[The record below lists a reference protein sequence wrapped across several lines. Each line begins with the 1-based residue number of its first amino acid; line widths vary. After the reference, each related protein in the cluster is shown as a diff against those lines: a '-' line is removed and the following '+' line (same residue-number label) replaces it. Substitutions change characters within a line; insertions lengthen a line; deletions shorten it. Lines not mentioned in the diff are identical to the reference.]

1 MTNYGSE
8 ALKGHGFSR
17 ADESP
22 NMTWSRVGTTQKQ
35 VPRRLKPSRDDNT
48 KISGLYGT
56 AEAVPFQSNS
66 ARVSALLF
74 SAFAVLLIFSLCACK
89 VGPNYERPK
98 LDVPGDYRGVAPEA
112 QQPPPTEPLP
122 ANATPSTQAQPST
135 QPAPAPPPAM
145 ENKAE
150 QQPVATPAQPSQ
162 PQAGAQ
168 VQPGSAQGSG
178 NSFGDLPWT
187 SVFQDEVLQGLIKE
201 ALSNNYDL
209 RVAATRVLQANANLG
224 IVRANQFPTLNGTGS
239 ASYGKDEVQFNNT
252 DPQGF
257 GTLGLS
263 LNYVTDFWGQYRRAT
278 ESARATLLATKYA
291 QQLVQTSLINSV
303 VTNYYLL
310 LQYDDQLE
318 YSRKTVDADHEIYKL
333 NDIKFKGGDAAITDV
348 YQAEVILQQAEA
360 GVIQYQQLAEQ
371 AENNLSILLGR
382 NPGPIKRGQNL
393 VNQPVLPD
401 LPEGLPSDLLKRR
414 PDIRQAEE
422 NLVAANANVGVAKA
436 LFFPQFSITGAL
448 GTQSLSLNNFLNGPS
463 LFWAV
468 GGNVVQP
475 IFQGGRIRSNYRL
488 AWAQRDQAELQYK
501 QTVQQAFGE
510 VSNSIVGYAQARKY
524 RMKLQ
529 EQTKTYE
536 ELVRLSNVRYLGGYT
551 AFLEVQYNEQQYFQS
566 ALLLSSAWYQE
577 LQYYAAL
584 YQALGGGW
592 VVQ

>member
-1 MTNYGSE
+1 MT
-8 ALKGHGFSR
+8 
-17 ADESP
+17 
-22 NMTWSRVGTTQKQ
+22 
-35 VPRRLKPSRDDNT
+35 RLK
-48 KISGLYGT
+48 
-56 AEAVPFQSNS
+56 
-66 ARVSALLF
+66 LLV
-74 SAFAVLLIFSLCACK
+74 AFALMLSLCACK
-89 VGPNYERPK
+89 VGPNYQRPS

-112 QQPPPTEPLP
+112 QQPAPTEPLP
-122 ANATPSTQAQPST
+122 STQVPASQTYPGT
-135 QPAPAPPPAM
+135 PPAPAPPPAM

-162 PQAGAQ
+162 PEPGAQ
-168 VQPGSAQGSG
+168 VQPGTSQGAG
-178 NSFGDLPWT
+178 NQFGDLPWT

-201 ALSNNYDL
+201 ALTNNYDL
-209 RVAATRVLQANANLG
+209 RIAATRVLQANANLG
-224 IVRANQFPTLNGTGS
+224 IVRANQFPTVNGTGS
-239 ASYGKDEVQFNNT
+239 ATYGKDEVQFNST

-257 GTLGLS
+257 GTLGLT
-263 LNYVTDFWGQYRRAT
+263 LNYVVDFWGQYRRAT
-278 ESARATLLATKYA
+278 ESARATLLSTKYA
-291 QQLVQTSLINSV
+291 QEVVQISLINSV
-303 VTNYYLL
+303 VTDYYLL

-318 YSRKTVDADHEIYKL
+318 YSRQTVDADQEIYKL

-348 YQAEVILQQAEA
+348 YQAQVILQQAEA
-360 GVIQYQQLAEQ
+360 GVITYQQLAEQ

-382 NPGPIKRGQNL
+382 NPGPIKRGLNI
-393 VNQPVLPD
+393 VNQPVVPVI
-401 LPEGLPSDLLKRR
+401 PEGLPSDLLRRR
-414 PDIRQAEE
+414 PDVRQAEE

-436 LFFPQFSITGAL
+436 AFFPQFSITGNL

-463 LFWAV
+463 LFWSV

-510 VSNSIVGYAQARKY
+510 VSNSLVGYEQSRKY

-536 ELVRLSNVRYLGGYT
+536 ELVRLANVRYLGGYT

-566 ALLLSSAWYQE
+566 ALLLSAAWYQE

-592 VVQ
+592 QVQ

>member
-1 MTNYGSE
+1 MINLKTVAAVAI
-8 ALKGHGFSR
+8 AL
-17 ADESP
+17 
-22 NMTWSRVGTTQKQ
+22 
-35 VPRRLKPSRDDNT
+35 
-48 KISGLYGT
+48 
-56 AEAVPFQSNS
+56 
-66 ARVSALLF
+66 
-74 SAFAVLLIFSLCACK
+74 SLCACK

-112 QQPPPTEPLP
+112 QQAPPTEPLP
-122 ANATPSTQAQPST
+122 ATSTPSAQAQPAT
-135 QPAPAPPPAM
+135 PPLPAPPPAM
-145 ENKAE
+145 QNKAE

-162 PQAGAQ
+162 TQAAQ
-168 VQPGSAQGSG
+168 PANPGQPFA
-178 NSFGDLPWT
+178 DLPWS
-187 SVFQDEVLQGLIKE
+187 SVFQDDVLQSLIKE
-201 ALSNNYDL
+201 ALTNNYDI
-209 RVAATRVLQANANLG
+209 RIAATRVLQANANLG

-239 ASYGKDEVQFNNT
+239 VSYSKDEVQFNNA
-252 DPQGF
+252 DGQRY

-263 LNYVTDFWGQYRRAT
+263 LNYVVDFWGQYRRAT

-291 QQLVQTSLINSV
+291 QEVVQTSLINSV
-303 VTNYYLL
+303 VTDYYLL

-318 YSRKTVDADHEIYKL
+318 YSRKTVEADHEIYKL

-348 YQAEVILQQAEA
+348 YQAEVLLQAAEA

-371 AENNLSILLGR
+371 VENNLSILLGR
-382 NPGPIKRGQNL
+382 NPGPIKRGLNL

-401 LPEGLPSDLLKRR
+401 LPEGLPSDLLRRR
-414 PDIRQAEE
+414 PDVRQSEE
-422 NLVAANANVGVAKA
+422 ALVAANANVGVAKA
-436 LFFPQFSITGAL
+436 AFFPQFSITGVL
-448 GTQSLSLNNFLNGPS
+448 GTQSLALSSFLSGPS

-468 GGNVVQP
+468 GANLVQP
-475 IFQGGRIRSNYRL
+475 IYQGGRIRSNYHL

-510 VSNSIVGYAQARKY
+510 VSNDLVGYEQARKY

-529 EQTKTYE
+529 QQTNTYQ
-536 ELVRLSNVRYLGGYT
+536 ELVRLSNVRYQGGYT

-592 VVQ
+592 VAQ

>member
-1 MTNYGSE
+1 MTKLGTIA
-8 ALKGHGFSR
+8 ALI
-17 ADESP
+17 A
-22 NMTWSRVGTTQKQ
+22 
-35 VPRRLKPSRDDNT
+35 
-48 KISGLYGT
+48 
-56 AEAVPFQSNS
+56 
-66 ARVSALLF
+66 ALT
-74 SAFAVLLIFSLCACK
+74 LCACK
-89 VGPNYERPK
+89 VGPNYQRPQ

-112 QQPPPTEPLP
+112 RQAPPTEPLP
-122 ANATPSTQAQPST
+122 ATSSTSPQT
-135 QPAPAPPPAM
+135 QPGTPPVPAPPPAM

-162 PQAGAQ
+162 PQAAQ
-168 VQPGSAQGSG
+168 PANPGEA
-178 NSFGDLPWT
+178 FGELPWS
-187 SVFQDEVLQGLIKE
+187 SVFQDEVLQGLLKE
-201 ALSNNYDL
+201 ALTNNYDL
-209 RVAATRVLQANANLG
+209 RIAATRVLQANANLG

-239 ASYGKDEVQFNNT
+239 VNYGKDEAQFNGST
-252 DPQGF
+252 DPQSF
-257 GTLGLS
+257 GSLGLS

-291 QQLVQTSLINSV
+291 QEVVQTSLINSV

-318 YSRKTVDADHEIYKL
+318 YSRKTVAADEEIYKL
-333 NDIKFKGGDAAITDV
+333 NNIKFKGGDAAITDV
-348 YQAEVILQQAEA
+348 YQAQVILQQAEA
-360 GVIQYQQLAEQ
+360 GVINYQQLAEQ

-382 NPGPIKRGQNL
+382 NPGPVRRGLNL
-393 VNQPVLPD
+393 VNQPVLPE

-436 LFFPQFSITGAL
+436 AFFPQFSITGAL
-448 GTQSLSLNNFLNGPS
+448 GTQSLSLSNFLSGPS
-463 LFWAV
+463 LFWGV
-468 GGNVVQP
+468 GGNVLQP
-475 IFQGGRIRSNYRL
+475 IYQGGRIRSNYKL

-510 VSNSIVGYAQARKY
+510 VSNNLVGYAQARKY

-566 ALLLSSAWYQE
+566 ALLLSAAWYQE

>member
-1 MTNYGSE
+1 MT
-8 ALKGHGFSR
+8 
-17 ADESP
+17 
-22 NMTWSRVGTTQKQ
+22 
-35 VPRRLKPSRDDNT
+35 RLKT
-48 KISGLYGT
+48 IF
-56 AEAVPFQSNS
+56 AIMA
-66 ARVSALLF
+66 AL
-74 SAFAVLLIFSLCACK
+74 SLCACK

-112 QQPPPTEPLP
+112 QQQPPTEPLP
-122 ANATPSTQAQPST
+122 ATSATPPAQAQSGTP
-135 QPAPAPPPAM
+135 PVPAPPPAM

-162 PQAGAQ
+162 PQTAQ
-168 VQPGSAQGSG
+168 PANPGQA
-178 NSFGDLPWT
+178 FGELPWS
-187 SVFQDEVLQGLIKE
+187 SVFQDEVLQALLKE
-201 ALSNNYDL
+201 ALTNNYDL
-209 RVAATRVLQANANLG
+209 RIAATRVLQANANLG

-239 ASYGKDEVQFNNT
+239 ANYGKDEVQFNSNPN
-252 DPQGF
+252 PQGF

-291 QQLVQTSLINSV
+291 QEVVQTSLINSV

-318 YSRKTVDADHEIYKL
+318 YSRKTVAADDEIYKL
-333 NDIKFKGGDAAITDV
+333 NNIKFKGGDAAITDV

-371 AENNLSILLGR
+371 AETNLSILLGR
-382 NPGPIKRGQNL
+382 NPGPVKRGLNL

-436 LFFPQFSITGAL
+436 AFFPQFSITGAL
-448 GTQSLSLNNFLNGPS
+448 GTQSLSLSNFLSGPS
-463 LFWAV
+463 LFWGV
-468 GGNVVQP
+468 GGNVLQP
-475 IFQGGRIRSNYRL
+475 IYQGGRIRSNYKL

-510 VSNSIVGYAQARKY
+510 VSNDLVGYAQARKY

-592 VVQ
+592 AVQ

>member
-1 MTNYGSE
+1 MT
-8 ALKGHGFSR
+8 
-17 ADESP
+17 
-22 NMTWSRVGTTQKQ
+22 
-35 VPRRLKPSRDDNT
+35 RLKT
-48 KISGLYGT
+48 IV
-56 AEAVPFQSNS
+56 AIMA
-66 ARVSALLF
+66 ALF
-74 SAFAVLLIFSLCACK
+74 LCACK

-112 QQPPPTEPLP
+112 QQQPPTEPLP
-122 ANATPSTQAQPST
+122 ANATSSPQTQTSTP
-135 QPAPAPPPAM
+135 PAPPPPVAM

-150 QQPVATPAQPSQ
+150 QQPVATPAQPS
-162 PQAGAQ
+162 PQAAAQ
-168 VQPGSAQGSG
+168 AQQPISAQAGGAG
-178 NSFGDLPWT
+178 NQFGDLPWT
-187 SVFQDEVLQGLIKE
+187 TVFGDEVLQGLIKE
-201 ALSNNYDL
+201 ALTNNYDL
-209 RVAATRVLQANANLG
+209 RIAATRVLQANANLG

-291 QQLVQTSLINSV
+291 QDVVQTSLINSV
-303 VTNYYLL
+303 VSDYYLL

-318 YSRKTVDADHEIYKL
+318 YSRKTVEADHEIYKL

-382 NPGPIKRGQNL
+382 NPGPIKRGLNL
-393 VNQPVLPD
+393 VNQPLLPD
-401 LPEGLPSDLLKRR
+401 IPEGLPSDLLRRR

-436 LFFPQFSITGAL
+436 AFFPQFSITGTL
-448 GTQSLSLNNFLNGPS
+448 GTQSLSLTNFLSGPS
-463 LFWAV
+463 LFWGV
-468 GGNVVQP
+468 GGNVLQP
-475 IFQGGRIRSNYRL
+475 IYQGGRIRSNYHL

-501 QTVQQAFGE
+501 QTVQQAFGD
-510 VSNSIVGYAQARKY
+510 VSNSLVGYEQARKY

-536 ELVRLSNVRYLGGYT
+536 ELVRLSNVRYQGGYT

-566 ALLLSSAWYQE
+566 ALLLSAAWYQE

>member
-1 MTNYGSE
+1 MT
-8 ALKGHGFSR
+8 
-17 ADESP
+17 
-22 NMTWSRVGTTQKQ
+22 
-35 VPRRLKPSRDDNT
+35 RLKT
-48 KISGLYGT
+48 L
-56 AEAVPFQSNS
+56 A
-66 ARVSALLF
+66 
-74 SAFAVLLIFSLCACK
+74 AVLTALSLCACK

-112 QQPPPTEPLP
+112 QQQPPTEPMP
-122 ANATPSTQAQPST
+122 ATSTPSGQT
-135 QPAPAPPPAM
+135 QPGTPPTPAPPPAM
-145 ENKAE
+145 QNQAA
-150 QQPVATPAQPSQ
+150 QQPVATPAQPS
-162 PQAGAQ
+162 PQAAAQ
-168 VQPGSAQGSG
+168 AQQPVATQPGSAGIP
-178 NSFGDLPWT
+178 FGDLPWT
-187 SVFQDEVLQGLIKE
+187 SAFQDEVLQGLLKE
-201 ALSNNYDL
+201 ALTNNYDL

-239 ASYGKDEVQFNNT
+239 ASYGKDEVQFTNT

-291 QQLVQTSLINSV
+291 QEVVQISLINSV
-303 VTNYYLL
+303 VTNYYQM

-318 YSRKTVDADHEIYKL
+318 YSRKTVEADQEIYKL

-348 YQAEVILQQAEA
+348 YQAQVILQQAEA
-360 GVIQYQQLAEQ
+360 GVITYQQLAEQ
-371 AENNLSILLGR
+371 AENNLSILVGR
-382 NPGPIKRGQNL
+382 NPGPVRRGLNL
-393 VNQPVLPD
+393 VNQPVVPVV
-401 LPEGLPSDLLKRR
+401 PEGLPSDLLRRR

-436 LFFPQFSITGAL
+436 LFFPQFSITGTL
-448 GTQSLSLNNFLNGPS
+448 GTQSLSLSNFLSGPS
-463 LFWAV
+463 TFWAV

-501 QTVQQAFGE
+501 QSVQQAFGE
-510 VSNSIVGYAQARKY
+510 VSNSLVGYEQSRKY

-592 VVQ
+592 EVK

>member
-1 MTNYGSE
+1 MI
-8 ALKGHGFSR
+8 
-17 ADESP
+17 
-22 NMTWSRVGTTQKQ
+22 
-35 VPRRLKPSRDDNT
+35 RLKT
-48 KISGLYGT
+48 IL
-56 AEAVPFQSNS
+56 AIMA
-66 ARVSALLF
+66 AL
-74 SAFAVLLIFSLCACK
+74 SLCACK

-112 QQPPPTEPLP
+112 QQQPPTEPLP
-122 ANATPSTQAQPST
+122 ATSATPSAQAQPGT
-135 QPAPAPPPAM
+135 PPVPAPPPAM

-150 QQPVATPAQPSQ
+150 QQPVATPAEPSHAQAAQPAN
-162 PQAGAQ
+162 PIEAFGA
-168 VQPGSAQGSG
+168 
-178 NSFGDLPWT
+178 LPWS
-187 SVFQDEVLQGLIKE
+187 SVFQDEVLQGLLKE
-201 ALSNNYDL
+201 ALTNNYDL
-209 RVAATRVLQANANLG
+209 RIAATRVLQANANLG

-239 ASYGKDEVQFNNT
+239 ANYGKDEVQFNSN
-252 DPQGF
+252 PNAQGF
-257 GTLGLS
+257 GSLGLS

-291 QQLVQTSLINSV
+291 QEVVQTSLINSV

-318 YSRKTVDADHEIYKL
+318 YSRKTVAADDEIYKL
-333 NDIKFKGGDAAITDV
+333 NNIKFKGGDAAITDV
-348 YQAEVILQQAEA
+348 YQAQVILQQAEA

-382 NPGPIKRGQNL
+382 NPGPVRRGLNL
-393 VNQPVLPD
+393 VNQPVLPE

-448 GTQSLSLNNFLNGPS
+448 GTQSLSLTNFLSGPS
-463 LFWAV
+463 LFWGV
-468 GGNVVQP
+468 GGNVLQP
-475 IFQGGRIRSNYRL
+475 IFQGGRIRSNYKL

-510 VSNSIVGYAQARKY
+510 VSNNLVGYAQARKY

-592 VVQ
+592 QVQ

>member
-1 MTNYGSE
+1 M
-8 ALKGHGFSR
+8 ALG
-17 ADESP
+17 A
-22 NMTWSRVGTTQKQ
+22 
-35 VPRRLKPSRDDNT
+35 
-48 KISGLYGT
+48 
-56 AEAVPFQSNS
+56 
-66 ARVSALLF
+66 ALT
-74 SAFAVLLIFSLCACK
+74 LCSCK
-89 VGPNYERPK
+89 VGPNYQRPT

-122 ANATPSTQAQPST
+122 ATSNPAAQAPSTTPPPPS
-135 QPAPAPPPAM
+135 PPPAM
-145 ENKAE
+145 ENKAA
-150 QQPVATPAQPSQ
+150 QQPVATPAQPTQ
-162 PQAGAQ
+162 PQAAQ
-168 VQPGSAQGSG
+168 APANAGQP
-178 NSFGDLPWT
+178 FGDLPWT
-187 SVFQDEVLQGLIKE
+187 SAFQDEVLQGLIKE
-201 ALSNNYDL
+201 ALTNNYDL

-239 ASYGKDEVQFNNT
+239 INYGKDEVQFNSA
-252 DPQGF
+252 DPQRF

-291 QQLVQTSLINSV
+291 QEVVQISLINSV
-303 VTNYYLL
+303 VTNYYQM

-318 YSRKTVDADHEIYKL
+318 YSRKTVEADQEIYKL
-333 NDIKFKGGDAAITDV
+333 NNIKFKGGDAAITDV
-348 YQAEVILQQAEA
+348 YQAQVILQQAEA
-360 GVIQYQQLAEQ
+360 GVITYQQLAEQ

-382 NPGPIKRGQNL
+382 NPGPVRRGLNL
-393 VNQPVLPD
+393 VNQPVVPVV
-401 LPEGLPSDLLKRR
+401 PEGLPSDLLRRR

-436 LFFPQFSITGAL
+436 LFFPQFSITGTL
-448 GTQSLSLNNFLNGPS
+448 GTQSLSLSNFLSGPS
-463 LFWAV
+463 TFWAV

-501 QTVQQAFGE
+501 QSVQQAFGE
-510 VSNSIVGYAQARKY
+510 VSNSLVGYEQSRKY

-592 VVQ
+592 EVK

>member
-1 MTNYGSE
+1 MTKLKTIIAMGA
-8 ALKGHGFSR
+8 AL
-17 ADESP
+17 
-22 NMTWSRVGTTQKQ
+22 T
-35 VPRRLKPSRDDNT
+35 
-48 KISGLYGT
+48 
-56 AEAVPFQSNS
+56 
-66 ARVSALLF
+66 
-74 SAFAVLLIFSLCACK
+74 LCACK
-89 VGPNYERPK
+89 VGPNYQRPP

-122 ANATPSTQAQPST
+122 ATSTPSAQAQPAT
-135 QPAPAPPPAM
+135 PPAPAPPPAM
-145 ENKAE
+145 QNKAAQE
-150 QQPVATPAQPSQ
+150 PVAVPAEPSPAQAAQ
-162 PQAGAQ
+162 PASAQTAGA
-168 VQPGSAQGSG
+168 G
-178 NSFGDLPWT
+178 NQFGDLPWT
-187 SVFQDEVLQGLIKE
+187 SVFQDDGLQSLIKE
-201 ALSNNYDL
+201 ALTSNYDL
-209 RVAATRVLQANANLG
+209 RIAATRVAQANANLG

-239 ASYGKDEVQFNNT
+239 VNYGKDEVQFNSST
-252 DPQGF
+252 EAQYF

-291 QQLVQTSLINSV
+291 QEVVQISLINSV

-318 YSRKTVDADHEIYKL
+318 YSRKTVEADHEIYKL

-360 GVIQYQQLAEQ
+360 GVITYQQLAEQ

-382 NPGPIKRGQNL
+382 NPGPIKRGLNL
-393 VNQPVLPD
+393 VNQPVVPVI
-401 LPEGLPSDLLKRR
+401 PEGLPSDLLRRR

-436 LFFPQFSITGAL
+436 AFFPQFSITGAL
-448 GTQSLSLNNFLNGPS
+448 GTQSLSLTNFLSGPS
-463 LFWAV
+463 LFWGV
-468 GGNVVQP
+468 GGNVLQP
-475 IFQGGRIRSNYRL
+475 IYQGGRIRSNYHL

-510 VSNSIVGYAQARKY
+510 VSNSLVGYQQSRKY
-524 RMKLQ
+524 REKLQ

-536 ELVRLSNVRYLGGYT
+536 ELVRLSNVRYQGGYT